1 MINNFMWFIPDSQY
15 LKIIYY
21 LRTGQKLNLRE
32 PKSFNE
38 KLQWL
43 KLHDHNLEYSK
54 MVDKYEVR
62 KYISDKIGE
71 QYLIPLIGVWDK
83 IEDVEFDKLPK
94 QFVLKCTHDS
104 GGILVCKDKDKLD
117 IKETRKWFA
126 KRLKRNFYYS
136 KREWPYKNVKPRII
150 AEKYMVDESGTELKD
165 YKIFNFH
172 GVPKFIEVDYDR
184 FVNHKRKI
192 YTDQWELTDV
202 RIIYSNEG
210 KDIPRPDNLDE
221 MLELAR
227 ILSKD
232 MIHLRTDF
240 YSINGRVYFGELTF
254 FHESGFGKFIPEKVG
269 YEWGNY
275 MNLKLLDR
283 CRRS

>member
-1 MINNFMWFIPDSQY
+1 M
-15 LKIIYY
+15 
-21 LRTGQKLNLRE
+21 
-32 PKSFNE
+32 
-38 KLQWL
+38 
-43 KLHDHNLEYSK
+43 
-54 MVDKYEVR
+54 
-62 KYISDKIGE
+62 
-71 QYLIPLIGVWDK
+71 
-83 IEDVEFDKLPK
+83 
-94 QFVLKCTHDS
+94 
-104 GGILVCKDKDKLD
+104 VCKDKDKLD